1 MPLAKSP
8 VRAAPVRGAQSIDRA
23 MQLLQHIAAHHA
35 QGVSLA
41 ELVASTRLDRTTAYR
56 IVSSLV
62 RAGLASRDADGMYRL
77 GIEAMALGLT
87 AMLRPP
93 LIEQCRPVM
102 KALAR
107 RSQEHVFLVVRSGD
121 YSHCLH
127 LEEVARPIRS
137 FVETVGNM
145 RLLGLGIPSFS
156 LLAQMSDAD
165 IAAHYAR
172 HGAEY
177 QAHNM
182 SAAKLQRWIRQA
194 RELGHAHIMA
204 KGIAGVGMRFAVGS
218 CAMAAIGIVA
228 PASRMPR
235 SRGPMLAAMLQE
247 EIARLG

>member
-1 MPLAKSP
+1 
-8 VRAAPVRGAQSIDRA
+8 
-23 MQLLQHIAAHHA
+23 MQLLQRIAAGHA
-35 QGVSLA
+35 QGVTLA

-56 IVSSLV
+56 IASSLV
-62 RAGLASRDADGMYRL
+62 RSGLAGRDADGLYRL

-93 LIEQCRPVM
+93 LIERCRPVM
-102 KALAR
+102 KTLAR

-121 YSHCLH
+121 HSHCLH
-127 LEEVARPIRS
+127 LEQGAHPIRS
-137 FVETVGNM
+137 FFETVGSM

-165 IAAHYAR
+165 IAAHYER
-172 HGAEY
+172 HQAEY

-194 RELGHAHIMA
+194 RDLGHAHIAA
-204 KGIAGVGMRFAVGS
+204 KGIAGVGMRFPVGT

-228 PASRMPR
+228 PASRVPR
-235 SRGPMLAAMLQE
+235 SRGPVLAALLRE
-247 EIARLG
+247 EIARLGSLAGHETTELPKLAVMQ